1 MAVGGAFPVINA
13 VQIIAS
19 PPSPL
24 AIALTV
30 AIAVTTSSV
39 SFAALGLLFGLQAT
53 LFRGLVFRF
62 TFVGFWVAC
71 LCSALTC
78 LGAAGVARLSRDV
91 GIPYIFMV
99 LWALGPLVGLIFA
112 LGLNHA
118 RREREGGG

>member
-1 MAVGGAFPVINA
+1 MAVGGAFPVISA
-13 VQIIAS
+13 AEIIAS
-19 PPSPL
+19 PPPPL
-24 AIALTV
+24 AIALTLAV
-30 AIAVTTSSV
+30 AVTASSM

-71 LCSALTC
+71 LCSVLTW
-78 LGAAGVARLSRDV
+78 LGAVGVMLLNRDV
-91 GIPYIFMV
+91 GMPCIFTV
-99 LWALGPLVGLIFA
+99 FWGLGPLVGLVFA